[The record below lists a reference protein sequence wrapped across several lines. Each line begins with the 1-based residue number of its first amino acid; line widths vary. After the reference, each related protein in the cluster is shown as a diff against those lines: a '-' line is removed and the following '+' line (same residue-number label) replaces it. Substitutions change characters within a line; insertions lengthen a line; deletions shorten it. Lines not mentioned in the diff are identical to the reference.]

1 MRHLNS
7 HPEAGRTGESFCGGV
22 GINEELL
29 KVTGEEKN
37 LILVLRDLKW
47 GKLLI
52 TKEAGV
58 IVGVHE
64 DRPINLKKDFMNTK
78 VS

>member
-1 MRHLNS
+1 
-7 HPEAGRTGESFCGGV
+7 
-22 GINEELL
+22 LL

-37 LILVLRDLKW
+37 LILVIRELKW